1 MIDGFVLLTP
11 ILVLAIVALL
21 GFVGC
26 DRVFGLGDVHSPS
39 LAPNNINPNKGPT
52 KGGQTVTIS
61 GTGLGSA
68 KTVDFGGAQSSVSSP
83 TDSMITVTTPQVSS
97 GGVVD
102 VTVISSDTDSNGN
115 PLTAT
120 LSQAYTYYALNFV
133 QAAGTSQAT
142 SPPLSVSLNNTT
154 QGNLLIAAVQFG
166 GTPSPSVSVS
176 DNLGNTFTLAG
187 SATWLRHA
195 QIFYL
200 PNIPGGNVTLTA
212 VGMNGAAGPC
222 SICVS
227 EYSGADPT
235 SAAVYGFSPNAS
247 PSAGTAGVEAVKGVA
262 VAPASPDDLVYIVVF
277 AARSNSVSLIPG
289 SGFTQHPSTIGDA
302 LIEEIAT
309 SVTTTQAIATVN
321 TTGFAFAAWV
331 ALAVA
336 IKAG

>member
-1 MIDGFVLLTP
+1 MIDAFVLLTP

-26 DRVFGLGDVHSPS
+26 DRLWGLDPVHSPS

-52 KGGQTVTIS
+52 KGGQAVTIY
-61 GTGLGSA
+61 GTGLSTA
-68 KTVDFGGAQSSVSSP
+68 QTVDFGGAQSSVSSP
-83 TDSMITVTTPQVSS
+83 ADSMIAVTTPPVSS

-102 VTVISSDTDSNGN
+102 VTVISSETGSDGN
-115 PLTAT
+115 LLTAT
-120 LSQAYTYYALNFV
+120 LPQAYTYYALNFV
-133 QAAGTSQAT
+133 QAAGSLQAT
-142 SPPLSVSLNNTT
+142 NPPLSVSLNSTT

-187 SATWLRHA
+187 SATWLRRA

-200 PNIPGGNVTLTA
+200 PNIPGGNVTITA
-212 VGMNGAAGPC
+212 AGMNGAAGPC

-235 SAAVYGFSPNAS
+235 SAAVYGFSSSAS
-247 PSAGTAGVEAVKGVA
+247 PSAGTAGVETVKGVA
-262 VAPASPDDLVYIVVF
+262 VTLASPDDLVYIVVF
-277 AARSNSVSLIPG
+277 AARSNSVSLVPG
-289 SGFTQHPSTIGDA
+289 SGFTQRPSTIGDA
-302 LIEEIAT
+302 LIEETAT
-309 SVTTTQAIATVN
+309 SVTTTQTIATVN
-321 TTGFAFAAWV
+321 TTGFTFAAWV